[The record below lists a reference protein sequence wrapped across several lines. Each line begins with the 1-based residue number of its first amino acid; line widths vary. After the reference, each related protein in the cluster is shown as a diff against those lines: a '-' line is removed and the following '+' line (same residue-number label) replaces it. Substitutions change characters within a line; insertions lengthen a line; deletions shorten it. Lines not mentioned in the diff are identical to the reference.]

1 MKITEHQEQVMLIN
15 WFRLAF
21 PKYIIFAIP
30 NGGARHIVTA
40 VKLKA
45 EGVLAG
51 VPDLFLM
58 AAKGEWHGM
67 FIEMKAKSGNVS
79 DKQKEF
85 MEAANAMNYKTV
97 VCYGFDEAK
106 TAITNYL
113 QQGKS

>member
-1 MKITEHQEQVMLIN
+1 MKITEHQEQVMLIT
-15 WFRLAF
+15 WFRLQY

-67 FIEMKAKSGNVS
+67 FIEMKAKTGNVS

-85 MEAANAMNYKTV
+85 MAAANAMNYKTI
-97 VCYGFDEAK
+97 VCYGFDDAK
-106 TAITNYL
+106 TSIINYL
-113 QQGKS
+113 QE